1 MFARHVTVQLKRGM
15 VREFPRLMETDILP
29 LLRRQKGFLEELV
42 LIAPNEIDTV
52 AISLWEE
59 KEHAEKFNR
68 EGYPEIVK
76 LLNKYVEGTPIV
88 KDFEMKYATIPAF
101 NKFAKVGAV

>member
-1 MFARHVTVQLKRGM
+1 MFARHVTLQLKRGV
-15 VREFPRLMETDILP
+15 VREIPGLMEQEILP

-42 LIAPNEIDTV
+42 LIAPNEIEAV

-59 KEHAEKFNR
+59 KEDAEKFNR

-76 LLNKYVEGTPIV
+76 LLDKFAEGIPLV
-88 KDFEMKYATIPAF
+88 KDFQLQYATIPVF
-101 NKFAKVGAV
+101 EKLAKIATV